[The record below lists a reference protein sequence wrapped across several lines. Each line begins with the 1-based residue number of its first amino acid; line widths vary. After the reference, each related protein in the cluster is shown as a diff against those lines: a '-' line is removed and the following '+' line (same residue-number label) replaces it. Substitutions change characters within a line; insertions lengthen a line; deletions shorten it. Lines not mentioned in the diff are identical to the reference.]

1 MRSLLVFVMAAFA
14 AGLACAAPGRA
25 ATSGVLVGAA
35 GDIACDPANPNY
47 RGGTGTANNCT
58 QLATSNLLVG
68 AQPAAVLP
76 LGDDQYECGGL
87 SAFQQ
92 SYAPS
97 WGRLLSVTHP
107 AIGNHEYYT
116 SGGTGCD
123 TTGAAAG
130 YFSYF
135 GARAGDPSRG
145 YYSYDLGGWHL
156 IALNSNCAKVG
167 GCFLGS
173 PEEKW
178 LRADL
183 AAHPTACT
191 LAYWHHPR
199 WSSTVGSV
207 ASKNF
212 WNDLYAAG
220 AEIVLSGHIHNY
232 ERFTTMAAAG
242 DVDMAKGMREFVVG
256 TGGQSLQSFS
266 TPLATSEVRKKNFG
280 VLLLTLQSKSYD
292 WRFVGTT
299 GQVLDSGGT
308 TCHAP
313 PTH

>member
-1 MRSLLVFVMAAFA
+1 
-14 AGLACAAPGRA
+14 
-25 ATSGVLVGAA
+25 VLIGAA

-47 RGGTGTANNCT
+47 NGGGGTTHDCRQAATANV
-58 QLATSNLLVG
+58 LVT

-92 SYAPS
+92 SYART
-97 WGRLLSVTHP
+97 WGRLLSITHP

-130 YFSYF
+130 YFAYF
-135 GARAGDPSRG
+135 GARAGDPAKG
-145 YYSYDLGGWHL
+145 YYSFSIGGWHL
-156 IALNSNCAKVG
+156 VALNTNCAKVG
-167 GCFLGS
+167 GCFAGS
-173 PEEKW
+173 AEESW
-178 LRADL
+178 LQADL

-199 WSSTVGSV
+199 YSSTTSSV

-220 AEIVLSGHIHNY
+220 ADVVLSGHIHNY
-232 ERFTTMAAAG
+232 ERFSPMNATGAT
-242 DVDMAKGMREFVVG
+242 DMGKGMREFIVG
-256 TGGQSLQSFS
+256 TGGQSLQSFG
-266 TPLATSEVRKKNFG
+266 TPLAASEVRQKAFG
-280 VLLLTLQSKSYD
+280 VLLLTLQAKSYQ
-292 WRFVGTT
+292 WRFVSAS
-299 GQVLDSGGT
+299 GQVLDSGSE
-308 TCHAP
+308 TCHSP
-313 PTH
+313 PPH